1 MGKIKRT
8 YDETFKKKAI
18 DLYFKEGMG
27 HTKIGKELGIDEKNV
42 RRWVKRF
49 KDEGIKGLEEKRGKA
64 TGGKKGRPRNCPKD
78 PTSG

>member
-1 MGKIKRT
+1 MGKIRRT

-27 HTKIGKELGIDEKNV
+27 YTQIGKTLSIDEKNV

-49 KDEGIKGLEEKRGKA
+49 KEEGIKGLEEKRGKA
-64 TGGKKGRPRNCPKD
+64 
-78 PTSG
+78 

>member
-1 MGKIKRT
+1 MGKIRRT

-27 HTKIGKELGIDEKNV
+27 YTQIGKTLSIDEKNV

-49 KDEGIKGLEEKRGKA
+49 KEEGIK
-64 TGGKKGRPRNCPKD
+64 
-78 PTSG
+78 